1 MAHDGSY
8 LLAFTG
14 DSSQILRL
22 PPSGDFLIGSSPQA
36 DWSPGAEAPDRLA
49 TINLMDKTR
58 SFIPTGTDTD
68 WPTAINGLDVR
79 IPQTLYSGD
88 TITLGDIRLVYHG
101 PRRQPLGGTV
111 VDAKEFRIRLA
122 QETERCTRMRRS
134 LSVLLV
140 DLGTNPG
147 ADSTALLELLRSH
160 LRQVDFV
167 SAVSRHE
174 LAVAMP
180 DTDTQAQIPSA
191 RVLRRITAQVP
202 AARAGVSLCPADA
215 SDPDALFVG
224 ARRAAQQ
231 AHAGELLSLA
241 QISSIFP
248 AGPHQLVAAEPA
260 MQELLALVRQLA
272 PTPLP
277 VLIAGDTGVGKEFIA
292 QALHHWSPRHTK
304 KLVTINC
311 AAVAESLFESEL
323 FGHERGAFTGAT
335 ENKPGLLETAGGG
348 TVLLDEIG
356 ECPAA
361 VQAKLLRAIET
372 RKFCRVG
379 SVVERSVDIRIL
391 AATNRNLA
399 DEVAAGR
406 FRNDLFYRLNAAVI
420 EVPPLSHRPLD
431 IPVLARL
438 LLAESCQRLG
448 RGPAILTDEAIRRLG
463 LHDWPGN
470 VRELRNVL
478 DYSLATLHGDLLD
491 ARNLPDQVAGT
502 TAPWLASD
510 SSRPGF
516 APTTAASE
524 LHADRQFAT
533 LKEELQHLEKTRI
546 IQALSTTG
554 GVQNKAARLL
564 GMPLR
569 TFVSRLQQY
578 GIHANRGER
587 RK

>member
-1 MAHDGSY
+1 MAHGGGY
-8 LLAFTG
+8 LLVFKG
-14 DSSQILRL
+14 DSSKILSL
-22 PPSGDFLIGSSPQA
+22 PPSRAYRIGSSPQA
-36 DWSPGAEAPDRLA
+36 DWSPGAEAPKHLA
-49 TINLMDKTR
+49 TINITDKTR
-58 SFIPTGTDTD
+58 SFIPAAADTG
-68 WPTAINGLDVR
+68 WPTAINGLVVHH
-79 IPQTLYSGD
+79 PQTLYSGD
-88 TITLGDIRLVYHG
+88 TITLRDIRLVYHG
-101 PRRQPLGGTV
+101 PRRQHLGGTV
-111 VDAKEFRIRLA
+111 VDAKEFRNRLS

-134 LSVLLV
+134 LSVLLI
-140 DLGTNPG
+140 DLGTNPE

-167 SAVSRHE
+167 SAITRHE

-180 DTDTQAQIPSA
+180 DTDTQAEIPSE

-215 SDPDALFVG
+215 SDPEALFVG

-231 AHAGELLSLA
+231 ANSGDLLSLG
-241 QISSIFP
+241 QISSVVP
-248 AGPHQLVAAEPA
+248 AGPYQLVSAEPA

-272 PTPLP
+272 PTPLT

-292 QALHHWSPRHTK
+292 QALHHWSPRHTR
-304 KLVTINC
+304 KLVIINC

-335 ENKPGLLETAGGG
+335 ESKPGLLENAGGG

-356 ECPAA
+356 ECPSG

-406 FRNDLFYRLNAAVI
+406 FRSDLFYRLNAAVI

-448 RGPAILTDEAIRRLG
+448 RGPAVLTDEAIRRLE

-491 ARNLPDQVAGT
+491 ARNLPAQVAGT

-510 SSRPGF
+510 SSRPGS
-516 APTTAASE
+516 PTTAVVSE
-524 LHADRQFAT
+524 LLADRQFAT

-546 IQALSTTG
+546 VQALSATG

-564 GMPLR
+564 GIPLR
-569 TFVSRLQQY
+569 TFVSRLRQY
-578 GIHANRGER
+578 GIRSNRS
-587 RK
+587 